1 MFDDPIGDHVRL
13 VETVAAAGV
22 QAPQEWTDLLDRMNT
37 FGPNNPAVSAITG
50 GGLSLFGLGA
60 VAAPAAGKRPRCRR

>member
-1 MFDDPIGDHVRL
+1 M
-13 VETVAAAGV
+13 T
-22 QAPQEWTDLLDRMNT
+22 NT
-37 FGPNNPAVSAITG
+37 FGPNQAVSAITG